1 MSCFWY
7 FPSQIWPRINA
18 RRVNS
23 HAEANEHIHSLDYE
37 MWLKFIISPTLFLCH
52 LCRCFFVHDSLSF
65 LSYCLDVTRRREFW
79 EMLILRVKKILKFYD
94 QSFFSFPSFLNNS
107 RYDDIRSPLP
117 PSISQLS
124 LYNSLYNSHSTPGL
138 IEPLPLHHRPVPIPP
153 SRSLVV
159 GNDSH
164 SSGEKILQNST
175 IVAWMLIMITI
186 TFTAYENLDDIPPR
200 PRKSWHINI

>member
-79 EMLILRVKKILKFYD
+79 EMLILRVKIILKFYD
-94 QSFFSFPSFLNNS
+94 QSFFFRPSLTILGTMTSGVHCRHQSVNWVYTTVYTT
-107 RYDDIRSPLP
+107 RIRRLVSSNHCRFIIDPCQFHHQDRSL
-117 PSISQLS
+117 SATILIHQVRKYYKIRQLS
-124 LYNSLYNSHSTPGL
+124 L
-138 IEPLPLHHRPVPIPP
+138 EC
-153 SRSLVV
+153 
-159 GNDSH
+159 
-164 SSGEKILQNST
+164 
-175 IVAWMLIMITI
+175 
-186 TFTAYENLDDIPPR
+186 
-200 PRKSWHINI
+200 